1 MDTLDSLKQKHL
13 GQYIENIRELCLKEF
28 DWNEEKTKKAL
39 DNAVAAGFVYT
50 APCNNKISY
59 RKKCQGIIIQD
70 NVKEVEMQTE
80 TTGKK
85 EGEKFLADL
94 HAELQTD
101 FVDFKRFLHSE
112 MLSLKAETYSRPSTK
127 GESPAR
133 NQHEAEWEKALIR
146 SLENRII
153 SLEKQLSDK
162 QRIIESLLNGPN
174 RVINSSCCENRC
186 VAKGASEEI
195 KRKEKYQET
204 METKK
209 IHINELNGEVMKH
222 QKEHSVT
229 STENSTN
236 NNAKREAEND
246 LVKLSLEKSKTRK
259 KTQESDKKNV
269 RKNVFIIGD
278 SILNGL
284 NENGLKKRH
293 NVKVRAHSGATST
306 DISDHIKPIIRR
318 KPDCVIIHCG
328 TNDITSKE
336 GMDTIKNLKQILSE
350 SKRESTQTNIV
361 ISSVTTRSDRV
372 GINKEVT
379 NLNKSIKKLA
389 EENGIQLID
398 NNNIDL
404 SCLSS
409 RKLHLNRKGDSMLA
423 QNFLK
428 FLDKY

>member
-1 MDTLDSLKQKHL
+1 MDANCETKRIMDTLDSLKQKHL

-70 NVKEVEMQTE
+70 NVKEVETQTE
-80 TTGKK
+80 TTEKR
-85 EGEKFLADL
+85 EGEKILTDL

-162 QRIIESLLNGPN
+162 QRIIESLMNGPN

-209 IHINELNGEVMKH
+209 SHINELNCEVMKH
-222 QKEHSVT
+222 QKEHSIT

-246 LVKLSLEKSKTRK
+246 LVKSSLEKSKRMS
-259 KTQESDKKNV
+259 E
-269 RKNVFIIGD
+269 KNVFIIGD

-336 GMDTIKNLKQILSE
+336 GMDTIKHLKQILSE
-350 SKRESTQTNIV
+350 SKRESKQTNIV

-379 NLNKSIKKLA
+379 NLNKSIKTLA

-404 SCLSS
+404 SC
-409 RKLHLNRKGDSMLA
+409 
-423 QNFLK
+423 
-428 FLDKY
+428 